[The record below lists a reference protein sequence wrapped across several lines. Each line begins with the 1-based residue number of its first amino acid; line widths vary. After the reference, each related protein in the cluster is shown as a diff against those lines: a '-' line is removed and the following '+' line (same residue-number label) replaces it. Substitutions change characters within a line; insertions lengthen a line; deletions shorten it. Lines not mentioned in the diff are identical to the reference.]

1 MVKLRRYA
9 LKNEGIRRMNQSL
22 EFVKKRILSGK
33 CNGME
38 NNNYISWGYKQFDN
52 WIKHWIKHRFDT
64 DHKFYKNNSIL
75 FNINSKIPKLN
86 LSIKIKYNQKAEFE
100 YFTMERC
107 VCDGT
112 LYFVD
117 ELIQKTFMK
126 VFSFQTYNEAK
137 MPNDFFD
144 DKYNV
149 EFTGL
154 TTGKYELEYTKKFD
168 GQRVKKSGAGAAIG
182 RVETFVML
190 PIKCD
195 FIIKNQSEKEVLYGK
210 CDTNI

>member
-149 EFTGL
+149 EFTVGDFVFTNEVDKSFATKEKPCL
-154 TTGKYELEYTKKFD
+154 TERFT
-168 GQRVKKSGAGAAIG
+168 
-182 RVETFVML
+182 VML